1 MPTNNLWTKKTA
13 KAATSWDK
21 RAGEAPQD
29 TLGTMQEAGDFELGY
44 TIKGIQNQMNDN
56 KSFYWG
62 SDKDYFAKYAASE
75 AQFEISKDGESTPD
89 IVLKGSGADRDV
101 VFGVDVDFQ
110 GDTTAVT
117 QLASD
122 ASTKIATTAFVQ
134 NQNVD
139 ATFDSVIATSATIG
153 SLTLTSGTIS
163 TVSVDEFTDTEFRG
177 GTY

>member
-1 MPTNNLWTKKTA
+1 MPTNKLWTRKTA

-44 TIKGIQNQMNDN
+44 AIKGIQNQMNDS

-62 SDKDYFAKYAASE
+62 SDKDYYAKYAASG
-75 AQFEISKDGESTPD
+75 AQFEISKSGEATPD
-89 IVLKGSGADRDV
+89 ITLSGSGAARDV
-101 VFGVDVDFQ
+101 IFGVDVDFQ

-117 QLASD
+117 QELTDS
-122 ASTKIATTAFVQ
+122 STKIATTAFVQ
-134 NQNVD
+134 QQDVD
-139 ATFDSVIATSATIG
+139 ATFDSVITTDATIG
-153 SLTLTSGTIS
+153 TFTMVSGSIGS
-163 TVSVDEFTDTEFRG
+163 VEVSAFTDTEFNG